1 MKLKTRHI
9 IGIIIG
15 VALIAISLILFRSS
29 NFIKPLIV
37 FGVII
42 ATIQFWVDMI
52 TENKRQNE
60 LELQF
65 LEFSRALESTVR
77 SGIPIPKAIK
87 QISSSDYGALTP
99 YVKKLTNQLD
109 WGIPLSEAFIV
120 FAKDTNN
127 KVVKKSV
134 SILNEA
140 ERSGGNIEV
149 VLNAV
154 TNSVLQIKK
163 IKEERKAN
171 AYSQLVQGYI
181 IFFIFIAIMLIL
193 QIYLMPQLGD
203 ISGALFQGLRGGFV
217 NYVETGGAET
227 SSQLNLENIFL
238 ALISIQGIFA
248 GLMIGKFAEGEIK
261 AGIKH
266 SLILTISGYFI
277 STMALTIF

>member
-109 WGIPLSEAFIV
+109 WGIPLSEALIV
-120 FAKDTNN
+120 FARDTNN

>member
-140 ERSGGNIEV
+140 ERSGGNIEI

-217 NYVETGGAET
+217 NYVETGGVET

-261 AGIKH
+261 PGIKH
-266 SLILTISGYFI
+266 SLILTISGYFRA
-277 STMALTIF
+277 TMALTIF

>member
-109 WGIPLSEAFIV
+109 WGIPLSEALIV
-120 FAKDTNN
+120 FAKDTTN

-217 NYVETGGAET
+217 NYVETGGVET

>member
-37 FGVII
+37 FGIII
-42 ATIQFWVDMI
+42 ATSQFWIDMI
-52 TENKRQNE
+52 AENKRQNE

-99 YVKKLTNQLD
+99 YVRKLTNQLD
-109 WGIPLSEAFIV
+109 WGIPLSEALIV

-127 KVVKKSV
+127 KVIKKSV

-140 ERSGGNIEV
+140 ERSGGNIEI

-154 TNSVLQIKK
+154 TNSVLQIKR

-193 QIYLMPQLGD
+193 QIYLMPQLAD
-203 ISGALFQGLRGGFV
+203 ISGALFQGLRGGFIS
-217 NYVETGGAET
+217 YIETGGTTAE
-227 SSQLNLENIFL
+227 SQINLENIFL

-248 GLMIGKFAEGEIK
+248 GLMIGKFAEGEVK

-266 SLILTISGYFI
+266 SLILTILGYFI
-277 STMALTIF
+277 STTALTIF